1 MNTNR
6 ISQMELGLG
15 AKLRRRARQARR
27 QRAQWWFAQMRRA
40 VGAALEW
47 RPQDQ
52 GRPEQGCLELA
63 SKRP

>member
-27 QRAQWWFAQMRRA
+27 QRAQWWFSQMRRA
-40 VGAALEW
+40 VGEANEW
-47 RPQDQ
+47 RPTPSA
-52 GRPEQGCLELA
+52 RPAQGCLDIAGREF
-63 SKRP
+63 